1 MLSLISPAD
10 AAMPVCAQYPAGALI
25 VQQVAAVVHERACQP
40 VFAAAAFGAAAG
52 PRPRG
57 REGAA
62 LSGNATH
69 AAGETI
75 FVPQQPTSQKFAHKT
90 RIAAVG
96 GGALGPHPARDPV

>member
-10 AAMPVCAQYPAGALI
+10 AAMPVCAQYPEGASI
-25 VQQVAAVVHERACQP
+25 VQTLAAVAHERACKP
-40 VFAAAAFGAAAG
+40 VFAAAAYVAAAG

-57 REGAA
+57 REGAV

-75 FVPQQPTSQKFAHKT
+75 FVPQQPISQKFAHKT
-90 RIAAVG
+90 LITAVG